1 MCVISERR
9 KGKIYEVHQ
18 KMLLGIALILFG
30 FFLFYASVLAD
41 WGILQVVG
49 FFLPVI
55 GILLVIF
62 EMIPREP

>member
-1 MCVISERR
+1 MKSI
-9 KGKIYEVHQ
+9 K

-30 FFLFYASVLAD
+30 FFLFYAFVLAD

>member
-1 MCVISERR
+1 MKSI
-9 KGKIYEVHQ
+9 K

-41 WGILQVVG
+41 WGILQVVD